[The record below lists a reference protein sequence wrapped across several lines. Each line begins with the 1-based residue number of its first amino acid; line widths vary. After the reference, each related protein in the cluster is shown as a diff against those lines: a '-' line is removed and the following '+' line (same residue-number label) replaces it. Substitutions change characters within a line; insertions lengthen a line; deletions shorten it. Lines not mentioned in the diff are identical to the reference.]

1 MVLLTRQDG
10 PASISRGRSGR
21 SGGASS
27 CAGKRR
33 LLLPPAMHSSAPPGW
48 STSLKRCPPPPAPLP
63 PTSVSAEA
71 SLVSTSLGLHNKK
84 LTELMC
90 KSLPA
95 SHSLPHASSRRTG
108 SLFNPQTPPTTHS
121 PLHPSG
127 AGVLPGVPFGKRCQW
142 GNMDV
147 SCCWWWCWVGGGGG
161 GGVTAPSA
169 ALNSLYSNYCSPL
182 LQPPATARLY
192 QAARPHR

>member
-1 MVLLTRQDG
+1 MLLTRQDG
-10 PASISRGRSGR
+10 PSSISRGRSGR
-21 SGGASS
+21 SGGPPRVLGRDVS
-27 CAGKRR
+27 CFHLRCIHQRR
-33 LLLPPAMHSSAPPGW
+33 QDGAHRSKDA
-48 STSLKRCPPPPAPLP
+48 PPPPAPLP

-95 SHSLPHASSRRTG
+95 SHSLPHACSRRTG

-121 PLHPSG
+121 PLHQSG

-147 SCCWWWCWVGGGGG
+147 SCCWWWCRVGGGGG